1 VVGQAAQ
8 DGTGQQLRSGAGA
21 AKAFQGAAGAATAF
35 QSSAGGA
42 AAFKG
47 TAVAFREAAGA
58 ATADTS
64 FSDFPPLL
72 APRPGGE
79 TCLKNSRL
87 MDLGEVSFL
96 LVPLMEP
103 LEWPI
108 HPVPQP

>member
-1 VVGQAAQ
+1 MVVLYKDTTNSGVDVGPLAETPQSQ
-8 DGTGQQLRSGAGA
+8 PPFSGTYLLND
-21 AKAFQGAAGAATAF
+21 TL
-35 QSSAGGA
+35 
-42 AAFKG
+42 
-47 TAVAFREAAGA
+47 
-58 ATADTS
+58 ADTS

-87 MDLGEVSFL
+87 IDLGEVSFL